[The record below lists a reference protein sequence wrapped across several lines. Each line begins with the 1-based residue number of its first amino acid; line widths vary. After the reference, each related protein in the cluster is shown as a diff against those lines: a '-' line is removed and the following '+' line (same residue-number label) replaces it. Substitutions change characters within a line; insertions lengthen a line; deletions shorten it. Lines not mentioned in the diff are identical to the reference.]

1 MKRLLS
7 IPLILLLTFS
17 GISVTLAKHYCG
29 GYLASTRLS
38 LTGELA
44 TCGMEGEGLI
54 HHSSGINLKTH
65 CCDDVVTSIGIFNN
79 YVPSYSFVPELFQ
92 HKIQGFSTPDSQTFF
107 PFEILLST
115 YTNVI
120 PPGALKSTKVDL
132 SDICVFRI

>member
-17 GISVTLAKHYCG
+17 GISVTVATHYCHG
-29 GYLASTRLS
+29 FKASTKLS

-44 TCGMEGEGLI
+44 TCGMEGEGLNQT
-54 HHSSGINLKTH
+54 SSGINIKTL

-79 YVPSYSFVPELFQ
+79 YVPSFSFVPELFL
-92 HKIQGFSTPDSQTFF
+92 HKIQGFSTPDSQTLFSAD
-107 PFEILLST
+107 ILLSA

-120 PPGALKSTKVDL
+120 PPGALKSTNVDL